1 MTTEKAFSP
10 PSFEMFTGLTGR
22 SLVRDLRAGL
32 VVAAFSLPLC
42 LAFGTA
48 AGLGPAAGLLT
59 SVVAGFLAALLGGS
73 RVQVTGPTAAFLVVS
88 AGILAVHGAAGLVI
102 ATFFAGL
109 LLVGFGF
116 LRLGP
121 VLRFLPQPILIGFT
135 AGIAVTL
142 VVFELRD
149 LLGLTV
155 VGLPAELVGR
165 LAGLA
170 GVVGLANPWALGLG
184 LVTALGITAGERWAP
199 KVPWSLVALVLG
211 TLASY
216 FLVLPV
222 PTLASAVGPLVLSV
236 EPLDFSGITWNSLV
250 QILPSAFTLA
260 FLGAVESLVSAS
272 VADGLVA
279 DRHRPNTE
287 LIGQGVA
294 NAASALLGGLPA
306 TGAVGRT
313 NVNVRSGGRTPL
325 AALTHSLV
333 LLAVW
338 AGLGVLAG
346 PVPLAVLA
354 GIVIAVAL
362 RMVDYREF
370 RLTLKAT
377 QADALALATTFA
389 ITVLFDLVFAVI
401 SGLLVAFFFFVRDM
415 AQSSHTV
422 ELGARGSTADRS
434 LAADLPPGTRVLD
447 LNGAFFFGAAGK
459 FDEAIR
465 PLFNRARTI
474 ILRMDDVNLLDASGT
489 RVLHRL
495 FADAKAARVRVV
507 MSEVQPS
514 VLRVMEQS
522 ELIQALGTANLFASY
537 EGALRDVRNNQP
549 LVFSIRPEEGCLDPL

>member
-1 MTTEKAFSP
+1 MTPEKTFQPKFAETFSVLNP
-10 PSFEMFTGLTGR
+10 R
-22 SLVRDLRAGL
+22 SLGRDLVAGL
-32 VVAAFSLPLC
+32 VVAAFALPLC

-48 AGLGPAAGLLT
+48 TGLGPGAGLLT
-59 SVVAGFLAALLGGS
+59 SVVAGFIAAVLGGS

-88 AGILAVHGAAGLVI
+88 AGIVSVHGVPGLVV
-102 ATFFAGL
+102 ATFLAGL
-109 LLVGFGF
+109 LLVAFGF

-121 VLRFLPQPILIGFT
+121 ILRYLPQPILIGFT

-142 VVFELRD
+142 LVFETKD

-155 VGLPAELVGR
+155 AGLPADLVGR
-165 LAGLA
+165 IGGLA
-170 GVVGLANPWALGLG
+170 GVLGLANPWALGLG
-184 LVTALGITAGERWAP
+184 LVTLVVVLAGEQWAP
-199 KVPWSLVALVLG
+199 KVPWALVVVVAG
-211 TLASY
+211 ALAATA
-216 FLVLPV
+216 LALPL
-222 PTLASAVGPLVLSV
+222 PTLASAIGPLTLDIK
-236 EPLDFSGITWNSLV
+236 PLDFSGITWASFV

-260 FLGAVESLVSAS
+260 FLGAVESLLSAS

-287 LIGQGVA
+287 LVAQGVA

-313 NVNVRSGGRTPL
+313 NVNVRSGGRSPL
-325 AALTHSLV
+325 AAVTHSLV
-333 LLAVW
+333 LLALW
-338 AGLGVLAG
+338 AGLGFAAG
-346 PVPLAVLA
+346 SIPLAVLA
-354 GIVIAVAL
+354 GLVMSVAI

-377 QADALALATTFA
+377 QADALALVTTFT
-389 ITVLFDLVFAVI
+389 ITVLFDLAFAVI

-422 ELGARGSTADRS
+422 ELGDRSSSSDRS

-474 ILRMDDVNLLDASGT
+474 ILRMDDVTLLDASGT

-507 MSEVQPS
+507 MTEVQPA
-514 VLRVMEQS
+514 VLRVMEPA
-522 ELIQALGTANLFASY
+522 ELIQALGTSNLFASF

-549 LVFSIRPEEGCLDPL
+549 LVFSIRPEDGCFDPL